1 MPDEPSKMIRV
12 PTPLVEAV
20 RELSRLHRQGR
31 TKAVLEGIERLV
43 AAIDSEVD
51 IDIDSVTNSISKLTE
66 RLDKLETQPVDS
78 GTDIDIGIV
87 SSTISKQLEKIEAD
101 IKSIALTMTSL
112 NVRVSDLEGVDD
124 IETDIASTAESKDSS
139 FDIASTAEASSRDD
153 SSHDIKAIATVVDIG
168 NDSNSTAE
176 VGEQVNI
183 TASSELK
190 SPPQFPNPLSQSALA
205 RRLGISDKAI
215 QKQREKGKESF
226 AQWSRERD
234 PDHITWIWEGSGG
247 RGQPLRF
254 VPLGYDVLEHD
265 RS

>member
-43 AAIDSEVD
+43 AAIDIKAD

-66 RLDKLETQPVDS
+66 RLDRLEAQPVDS
-78 GTDIDIGIV
+78 STDIDIDSV
-87 SSTISKQLEKIEAD
+87 TNSISNRLERVEAD
-101 IKSIALTMTSL
+101 IKSIALTITDL
-112 NVRVSDLEGVDD
+112 NVRVSDLEGAGD
-124 IETDIASTAESKDSS
+124 ISFDIRPKAESKDSS
-139 FDIASTAEASSRDD
+139 FDINSKAESSPLDD
-153 SSHDIKAIATVVDIG
+153 ISS
-168 NDSNSTAE
+168 DSNSTAE
-176 VGEQVNI
+176 VSEQVDI
-183 TASSELK
+183 AADKGASSEAE
-190 SPPQFPNPLSQSALA
+190 SFPQFPNPLSQSALA

-234 PDHITWIWEGSGG
+234 PDHITWTWEGSGG

-254 VPLGYDVLEHD
+254 LPLD
-265 RS
+265 